1 MKICII
7 SNLFPPHVRGGA
19 ERVADRI
26 AQALVERGHKVS
38 VISTHPDQGDVLSS
52 KENKMQVHRFRPKN
66 IYYVLEDQ
74 KQPFW
79 KRAIWHLVD
88 LFGTDSAKRVG
99 QILQQEKPDLVLTHN
114 LKGIGLTIPKA
125 IQKAKIPHVH
135 LLHDVQLIIA
145 SGMLIHGD
153 EGHWMNKGRLQEW
166 YQSAARR
173 AFGSPDVVLSPSKF
187 LLDYHTRRGFFP
199 DSQTKVLPNPAPEFG
214 GVERQKLKG
223 PLRLLF
229 LGSLEDHKGLAWL
242 LETLRPLEAD
252 FELTVAG
259 KGSLESRAKNLATID
274 ERFKFYGPFDKEE
287 EADMLGQ
294 SDCLIVPS
302 LCYENSPTV
311 IYESLSCGVPVVA
324 SNIGGVPELIQP
336 GENGYLFEPGNGAD
350 LLEQLQRIAEERKE
364 WYKKSDEIRMSM
376 TEHAMTHYLD
386 RLEDIIKKTL
396 A

>member
-7 SNLFPPHVRGGA
+7 SNLFPHHIRGGA

-26 AQALVERGHKVS
+26 ARALVDRGHNVV
-38 VISTHPDQGDVLSS
+38 VISTHPEAGEVLSS
-52 KENKMQVHRFRPKN
+52 KENKMLVYRFRPKN
-66 IYYVLEDQ
+66 LYYILEDQ
-74 KQPFW
+74 AQPFW
-79 KRAIWHLVD
+79 KRAVWHLVD
-88 LFGTDSAKRVG
+88 LFGTDSAKQVSK
-99 QILQQEKPDLVLTHN
+99 ILQKEQPDLVFTHN
-114 LKGIGLTIPKA
+114 LKGIGLTIPRAIRKA
-125 IQKAKIPHVH
+125 NIPHLH

-173 AFGSPDVVLSPSKF
+173 ALGSPNVILSPSKF
-187 LLDYHTRRGFFP
+187 LLDYHVRRGFFP
-199 DSQTKVLPNPAPEFG
+199 EAKTVVLPNPAPEFG

-229 LGSLEDHKGLAWL
+229 LGSLEEHKGLTWL
-242 LETLRPLEAD
+242 MDTLRPLEAD

-259 KGSLESRAKNLATID
+259 KGSLEARVKNLATID
-274 ERFKFYGPFDKEE
+274 QRFKFFGPFDKEE

-294 SDCLIVPS
+294 TDCLIVPS

-324 SNIGGVPELIQP
+324 SNIGGVPELIHP

-350 LLEQLQRIAEERKE
+350 LLEQLQRVAEERKD
-364 WYKKSDEIRMSM
+364 WYKRSDQIRMSM

-386 RLEDIIKKTL
+386 RLERLMKTL
-396 A
+396 LR